1 MLVKDDPGTDQVVA
15 SGAMIVVVEIE
26 LGENGCIGRPVQGVV
41 GGGLQLPGQG
51 LVAKLCRLL
60 GISQLPMYLVTIS
73 FLSFDEYFG
82 IELLC

>member
-41 GGGLQLPGQG
+41 GGSFQLPGQG
-51 LVAKLCRLL
+51 LVAKLC
-60 GISQLPMYLVTIS
+60 
-73 FLSFDEYFG
+73 
-82 IELLC
+82 